1 MIIHGVDVLL
11 MGSRGEPNG
20 CQDGVDMF
28 FPEASG
34 FGVTLEGTA
43 DGDHGGAIQRLVWE
57 AIVPPFVEG
66 VINAQIGRNS
76 GSGRVSESIDC
87 IPTKDG
93 KVFRS
98 TKCDEQPI
106 YRVFQ
111 ARGKGVSLS
120 VKGGSGTL
128 GTITTAAGTT
138 FAIDFDTV
146 LPVQSQYL
154 GGGGRASRGTKHAK
168 IIHLVKL
175 CNFILVPEW
184 PGVKLLE
191 AMTGEARESTLG
203 IGDGFGLEGM
213 NSFMGW
219 VGMGRKVSN
228 GWVEQLRDRCLDL
241 GIVEE
246 VFNMVHVVEKFVIG
260 IRVVKEMEAV
270 EGTMSKGARGI
281 ARIARA
287 ACTCGATYWSRRD
300 GCGRRGRS
308 SSRYGCRRDC
318 GMQDRSG
325 SCGEWDGVIII
336 RGRIVGDVEVI
347 GGDKRIIA
355 EIGKL
360 AATKCGGCL
369 RFESQGEMKVWAF
382 LGPKSSEDLCGVGER
397 KDGMFIDGHNV
408 SAVVAGGLAT
418 ERFGT
423 GVLSADDRAD
433 VDTPIEVILAKFKT
447 VGDMVIGRGD
457 SDENFLELE
466 EGTQTCQEGDCGVVL
481 IEGGD
486 GVRVGPLQIL
496 NIGGQIIAR
505 EIIHA
510 FVKAAVIGVFDAV
523 GVGIIPDNVASG
535 ATGEMAEVDAGNGI
549 SFVFDFAL
557 VATGFDPDA
566 TTKGAEAREVSLL
579 ATALNKG
586 GFVNFAPR
594 EGGILDE

>member
-1 MIIHGVDVLL
+1 
-11 MGSRGEPNG
+11 
-20 CQDGVDMF
+20 
-28 FPEASG
+28 
-34 FGVTLEGTA
+34 
-43 DGDHGGAIQRLVWE
+43 
-57 AIVPPFVEG
+57 
-66 VINAQIGRNS
+66 
-76 GSGRVSESIDC
+76 
-87 IPTKDG
+87 
-93 KVFRS
+93 
-98 TKCDEQPI
+98 
-106 YRVFQ
+106 
-111 ARGKGVSLS
+111 
-120 VKGGSGTL
+120 
-128 GTITTAAGTT
+128 
-138 FAIDFDTV
+138 
-146 LPVQSQYL
+146 
-154 GGGGRASRGTKHAK
+154 
-168 IIHLVKL
+168 
-175 CNFILVPEW
+175 
-184 PGVKLLE
+184 
-191 AMTGEARESTLG
+191 
-203 IGDGFGLEGM
+203 
-213 NSFMGW
+213 
-219 VGMGRKVSN
+219 MGRKVSN

-308 SSRYGCRRDC
+308 SRRDGSRRDC